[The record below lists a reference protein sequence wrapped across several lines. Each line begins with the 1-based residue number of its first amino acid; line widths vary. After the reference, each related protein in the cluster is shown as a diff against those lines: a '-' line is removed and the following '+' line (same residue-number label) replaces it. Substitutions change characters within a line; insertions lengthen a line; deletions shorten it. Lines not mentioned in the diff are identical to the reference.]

1 MLGVMR
7 ARLSKL
13 FVAVA
18 MLTVMAIVI
27 AAPVHAAH
35 HHGNEQGH
43 IQAPCAICQMQS
55 PACRPLSDPPSI
67 LSLEPLFVLATGSV
81 MPCQCATAMIV
92 GTRAPPVSLA

>member
-1 MLGVMR
+1 MR
-7 ARLSKL
+7 ARLSKFFTVVTAL
-13 FVAVA
+13 AV
-18 MLTVMAIVI
+18 LAIVI

-67 LSLEPLFVLATGSV
+67 FSLEPLFLLTAGSV
-81 MPCQCATAMIV
+81 IPCQCATAVVV